1 MGRKPKDAS
10 PMRRQIKTL
19 ARDLLIRH
27 GYRGVSFGD
36 IASELETTRANIHYH
51 FGNKQTL
58 VEEVLED
65 YVDETLRGLTAVFAR
80 QDLPLTG
87 KIGEVIEISRRR
99 HRRYNPSGKGTA
111 PWSLIARMRQDSEAL
126 TPKGKAALERFA
138 TELDEAVTAAVRSAR
153 DSGEFV
159 ETMPVADVALQLVS
173 IANSAAPITQ
183 DAGDFDRLEQL
194 YLAFGRVVQHA
205 YGEPGRPAAA
215 TAKPPGS
222 PREGGTVRRVAA
234 GGRRS

>member
-10 PMRRQIKTL
+10 PMRRQIKVL

-65 YVDETLRGLTAVFAR
+65 YVDETLAGLTAAFVR
-80 QDLPLTG
+80 EDLPLTA
-87 KIGEVIEISRRR
+87 KIAEVIEISRRR

-126 TPKGKAALERFA
+126 TPKGRAALERFA
-138 TELDEAVTAAVRSAR
+138 TELDSAVTAAVRTAR

-159 ETMPVADVALQLVS
+159 ETMPVEDVALQLVS
-173 IANSAAPITQ
+173 MANSAAPITQ
-183 DAGDFDRLEQL
+183 DSGDFDRLEQL
-194 YLAFGRVVQHA
+194 YLAFGRIVQHA
-205 YGEPGRPAAA
+205 YGRSARPVAVPGPGAASLQHA
-215 TAKPPGS
+215 S
-222 PREGGTVRRVAA
+222 GGRVAS
-234 GGRRS
+234 GRRRG